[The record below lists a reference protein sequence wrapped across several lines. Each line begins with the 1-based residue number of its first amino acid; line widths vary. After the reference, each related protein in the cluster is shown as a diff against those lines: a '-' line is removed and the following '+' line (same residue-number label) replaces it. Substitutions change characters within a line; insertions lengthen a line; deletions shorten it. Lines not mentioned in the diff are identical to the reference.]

1 MSQTSRTS
9 GELTES
15 SGSSGSVAVATG
27 PIKLNSVHGY
37 VVSGTIAQCIVYDN
51 TAASGTIVARLF
63 LDCVDT
69 SGGGPTG
76 GIPESKS
83 MEYDMHGVYCKIGI
97 FAVITTPTGSGNH
110 GFTIEYEWCELNG
123 SNR

>member
-15 SGSSGSVAVATG
+15 SGTSGSVAVATG

-37 VVSGTIAQCIVYDN
+37 VVSGSSAQCIVYDN

-63 LDCVDT
+63 LDSVDAG
-69 SGGGPTG
+69 GGGPPAPQAG
-76 GIPESKS
+76 KS
-83 MEYDMHGVYCKIGI
+83 IEYDMHGVYCKIGI
-97 FAVITTPTGSGNH
+97 FAVITTPTGSGSH
-110 GFTIEYEWCELNG
+110 GFTIEYE
-123 SNR
+123 

>member
-15 SGSSGSVAVATG
+15 SGTSGSVAVVAG

-37 VVSGTIAQCIVYDN
+37 VVSGSIAQCVIYDN
-51 TAASGTIVARLF
+51 TAASGKIVARLYI
-63 LDCVDT
+63 DSSDVD
-69 SGGGPTG
+69 GAGPSAAG
-76 GIPESKS
+76 LGKS

-97 FAVITTPTGSGNH
+97 FAVITTPTGSGSH
-110 GFTIEYEWCELNG
+110 GFTIEYE
-123 SNR
+123 